1 MLVIG
6 GKDNEKHW
14 DMQLF
19 IVKRHRKSMDGTIN
33 MEENGR
39 KEDLRGSFLRFS
51 LENRKLLVTL
61 QRVFIVTF
69 CGDNAY
75 LACEGQFYKVKIDG
89 NFFCACEGRNK

>member
-1 MLVIG
+1 MIVIG

-61 QRVFIVTF
+61 QRVSSLHFVVTTHISPVKVSFIK
-69 CGDNAY
+69 
-75 LACEGQFYKVKIDG
+75 LKSMEI
-89 NFFCACEGRNK
+89 FFCACEGRNK